1 MDRFVSVVIPTL
13 NSEGTIAECLKSIF
27 SNDNPPKFEVM
38 VVDGGSTDNT
48 VKIAGEYPVKLLY
61 ADKPQANQ
69 RNVAVAQTSGDII
82 AFTDSDVR
90 VTANWLYTLVRH
102 FDDPSISGVGGPNL
116 TPEDDQFWAK
126 CFGTLMES
134 PLGSAGVRNTVI
146 YKNIREVNHNPPVN
160 SAVRKN
166 VFLEVG
172 GFGKGYEPVEDVVLD
187 AKIKRKGYK
196 LIYDP
201 AMIVWHHRRKT
212 LSGFTKQ
219 LFLYG
224 RGRAS
229 VFLKYPESLPFTYFC
244 TAAFT
249 LGTIL
254 SLPIYLL
261 INALQP
267 IIICGW
273 IAYLVFIVL
282 ASIYTALKK
291 RRFVLFLILP
301 FLAIYEHFTLGLGF
315 ITGIVKPFKGS

>member
-1 MDRFVSVVIPTL
+1 MDRYVSVVVPTL
-13 NSEGTIAECLKSIF
+13 NSEDTIAECLKSIL
-27 SNDNPPKFEVM
+27 SNENPPKFEVI
-38 VVDGGSTDNT
+38 VVDGGSVDNT
-48 VKIAGEYPVKLLY
+48 VQIASEYPIKLLH

-69 RNVAVAQTSGDII
+69 RNTAVTQANGEII

-90 VTANWLYTLVRH
+90 VTANWLNTLVRH
-102 FDDPSISGVGGPNL
+102 FDDLAISGVGGPNL
-116 TPEDDQFWAK
+116 THKDDQFWAK

-146 YKNIREVNHNPPVN
+146 YKSICEVTHNPPVN
-160 SAVRKN
+160 SAVRKS
-166 VFLEVG
+166 VFMEVG

-187 AKIKRKGYK
+187 AKIQRKGYK

-201 AMIVWHHRRKT
+201 DMIVWHHRRKT
-212 LSGFTKQ
+212 LSGFAKQ

-254 SLPIYLL
+254 TIPFYIL
-261 INALQP
+261 ISPLQP
-267 IIICGW
+267 VIICGW
-273 IAYLVFIVL
+273 TAYLLFIVI
-282 ASIYTALKK
+282 ASIYTATKNRK
-291 RRFVLFLILP
+291 FILFLILP
-301 FLAIYEHFTLGLGF
+301 FLAIIEHFTLGLGF